1 MTTDVLR
8 ERWALN
14 ARGRLFLLS
23 SPTFPA
29 HTLSL
34 LGETQNGE
42 IMPPSTS
49 CLWREEAFAQSN
61 LKFIAQAKSSNPLLS
76 PAPLPPTRKVK

>member
-29 HTLSL
+29 HTLTL
-34 LGETQNGE
+34 WRGMQNGE

-49 CLWREEAFAQSN
+49 CLWHEEAFGQSN
-61 LKFIAQAKSSNPLLS
+61 PKFIAQAKSSNPLLS

>member
-29 HTLSL
+29 HTLTL
-34 LGETQNGE
+34 RRGTQNGE
-42 IMPPSTS
+42 IMPSSTS
-49 CLWREEAFAQSN
+49 CLWHEEASSQSN